1 MNRIMWNKHR
11 RPRVDITQTGGAGGA
26 GGAGAVF
33 NGGNPFITG
42 GNFTGG
48 AGGAGGAVNN

>member
-1 MNRIMWNKHR
+1 MLRKHR
-11 RPRVDITQTGGAGGA
+11 WQRVDITQTGGAGGA

-48 AGGAGGAVNN
+48 AGGAGGSVNN

>member
-1 MNRIMWNKHR
+1 MWNKHR
-11 RPRVDITQTGGAGGA
+11 RQRVDITQTGGAGGA

-48 AGGAGGAVNN
+48 AGGAGGAVNNK

>member
-1 MNRIMWNKHR
+1 MLHRNR

-48 AGGAGGAVNN
+48 AGGAGGAVNNK